1 MRAGGKVYDFDK
13 PIRIVGMKS
22 GGLDVM
28 FYSGVFAVVVAAVF
42 FVLCLKDGTFG
53 VYLDLW
59 RVLVSIPLIV
69 LALVPLQLLK
79 ELREYPPR
87 LAKKATWT
95 REELMALTGKDQK
108 ETERLITRVLES
120 AFLVDPSCEKQV

>member
-42 FVLCLKDGTFG
+42 FVLCLKDGAFG
-53 VYLDLW
+53 IYLDLW

>member
-1 MRAGGKVYDFDK
+1 MRGKEYDFDK

-22 GGLDVM
+22 GGMDIM
-28 FYSGVFAVVVAAVF
+28 FYAGAFAVVVAAIF
-42 FVLCLKDGTFG
+42 FILCLKDGTFG

-59 RVLVSIPLIV
+59 HVLVSIPLIV
-69 LALVPLQLLK
+69 LSLVPLQLLK
-79 ELREYPPR
+79 ELREYPPK

-95 REELMALTGKDQK
+95 REELMTLTGKNQK

-120 AFLVDPSCEKQV
+120 AFLVDPACEKQA